1 MGGFLHRIDWSS
13 IHREKSLKFYTP
25 ALAFFSL
32 LYGFVQ
38 RLRYAAYGLGLL
50 KKKRLPGFV
59 VSVGNLTAGGTGKTP
74 AVAALAKWALSEK
87 IQGCIISRGYGGR
100 YKSRVLAVSDGQR
113 ILADSRLAGDEP
125 VLLARKV
132 PGIPVILSGERYR
145 AGMYAHEKFGSD
157 FFIMD
162 DGFQHMQLERDL
174 NLVLMDAAH
183 PFGNGH
189 LLPWGPLR
197 EPLDQLA
204 RADAFI
210 LTRFKDDR
218 DGRSL
223 AFLKEHYP
231 HIPVFCADHVPDKV
245 VFPCLDQ
252 VFSPQMLNGKRVVA
266 FAGIGDPGVFRETLM
281 EMGAEVVD
289 FCGFKDHYSYKKED
303 LSRLVRL
310 KSQTDA
316 QYILTTEKDWMR
328 IAAIWPDC
336 SEIAYLSI
344 QFSFRPG
351 QEEIFRI
358 IDHAFRKK

>member
-1 MGGFLHRIDWSS
+1 MGRFLHRRDWSS

-25 ALAFFSL
+25 ALAFFSW

-38 RLRYAAYGLGLL
+38 RLRYAAYGLGIL
-50 KKKRLPGFV
+50 KKKSLPGFV

-87 IQGCIISRGYGGR
+87 IKGCIISRGYGGR

-125 VLLARKV
+125 VLLARNV
-132 PGIPVILSGERYR
+132 PGCPVVLSRERYL
-145 AGMYAHEKFGSD
+145 AGMYANEKFGSD
-157 FFIMD
+157 FFIID

-189 LLPWGPLR
+189 LLPRGPLR
-197 EPLDQLA
+197 EPLGQLT

-210 LTRFKDDR
+210 LTRVKNDS
-218 DGRSL
+218 DGRAL
-223 AFLKEHYP
+223 TYLKEKYP

-245 VFPCLDQ
+245 VFPRLDQ
-252 VFSPQMLNGKRVVA
+252 VFSPQMLNEKRVVA
-266 FAGIGDPGVFRETLM
+266 FAGIGNPGAFRETLT
-281 EMGAEVVD
+281 EMGAEVID

-303 LSRLVRL
+303 LVRLVRL
-310 KSQTDA
+310 KLQTDA

-328 IAAIWPDC
+328 IASIWPEC

-344 QFSFRPG
+344 QFSFLPG
-351 QEEIFRI
+351 QEGVFRMI
-358 IDHAFRKK
+358 ENAFRKK